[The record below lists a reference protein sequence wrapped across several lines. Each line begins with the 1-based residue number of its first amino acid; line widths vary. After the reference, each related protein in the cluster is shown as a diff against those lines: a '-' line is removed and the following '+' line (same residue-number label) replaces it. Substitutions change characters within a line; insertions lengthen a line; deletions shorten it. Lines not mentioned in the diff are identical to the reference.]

1 MLSMTMALAALG
13 VDLMLPAFGD
23 MRIDFGLAADS
34 NRIAGAVTAYVLG
47 FSVGSLFFGPLSDR
61 FGRKP
66 ALYLGFGV
74 YGAGAVASALAP
86 SLEILFAARVLWG
99 FGASSTRTIALS
111 IIRDVYAGDRMAR
124 IMSFVFSVFILVPI
138 VAPSIGA
145 AIVAIAPWQ
154 AVFWAAALFVP
165 VIAIWSTRL
174 PETLDPSN
182 RLPLR
187 PADLGRAARK
197 VFTTRQTLGHML
209 AFTVSFGAFVSY
221 LASSELIVDDVLG
234 QPDQFPIIFGG
245 LSAVIGA
252 AVLVNGT
259 IIERFGTVRVLRAT
273 SAVYIAASV
282 GFLILS
288 IATDGRPGLWPFMV
302 GMSMVLSMHAMLIPN
317 ANSRAMDP
325 MGTIAGTAAAVIA
338 AVTGAVGGFLG
349 ALIDGFYNG
358 TVTPLAVGFVAS
370 SISAALLILW
380 AEQTASAPR
389 SS

>member
-1 MLSMTMALAALG
+1 
-13 VDLMLPAFGD
+13 
-23 MRIDFGLAADS
+23 
-34 NRIAGAVTAYVLG
+34 
-47 FSVGSLFFGPLSDR
+47 
-61 FGRKP
+61 
-66 ALYLGFGV
+66 
-74 YGAGAVASALAP
+74 
-86 SLEILFAARVLWG
+86 
-99 FGASSTRTIALS
+99 
-111 IIRDVYAGDRMAR
+111 MAR

-165 VIAIWSTRL
+165 VIGIWSTRL

-182 RLPLR
+182 RLLLR

-234 QPDQFPIIFGG
+234 QADQFPIIFGG

-252 AVLVNGT
+252 AILVNGT
-259 IIERFGTVRVLRAT
+259 IVERFGTVRVLRAT
-273 SAVYIAASV
+273 SVVYIAASV

-288 IATDGRPGLWPFMV
+288 IATDGRPGLWPFV
-302 GMSMVLSMHAMLIPN
+302 VAMSIVLSMHAMLIPN

-325 MGTIAGTAAAVIA
+325 MGAIAGTAAAVIA
-338 AVTGAVGGFLG
+338 AVTGALGGFLG